1 MSDLFSKPF
10 ALSIGPQ
17 ACGTDVLRNYFK
29 RRSDVILPD
38 VEEVFFFD
46 RHIHRGADF
55 YKSHFQEREEAALFM
70 ELSTTAFDH
79 PRAPERVKELL
90 GGTVKLF
97 CPLRDP
103 VERAVAVYRH
113 YLRYGIVKGGFRE
126 ACDQAPQILFAS
138 RYSDHLENW
147 FAHCSDIHFISYEA
161 LQNDRE
167 IAFRGL
173 CGFLDIPFAPPP
185 RSFSFSKIFMK
196 LRGKRNPGD
205 ALSDADMAWL
215 QEQLEG
221 EDARFKV
228 LFS

>member
-17 ACGTDVLRNYFK
+17 ACGTAVLRAYFK

-46 RHIHRGADF
+46 RHIHRGAGF
-55 YKSHFQEREEAALFM
+55 YKSHFTDREEASLFM
-70 ELSTTAFDH
+70 ELSTTTFDH
-79 PRAPERVKELL
+79 PRAPERIKELL
-90 GGTVKLF
+90 GGRVKLF
-97 CPLRDP
+97 CLLRDP
-103 VERAVAVYRH
+103 VERAVAVYQH

-147 FAHCSDIHFISYEA
+147 FAYFSDIHFISYEA

-167 IAFRGL
+167 AVIRDL
-173 CGFLDIPFAPPP
+173 CRFLDIPFAPP
-185 RSFSFSKIFMK
+185 RFFSFSKILK
-196 LRGKRNPGD
+196 TLRGRVHPGD
-205 ALSDADMAWL
+205 ALSPADMAWL

-221 EDARFKV
+221 EDECLKA